1 MNIQNIIDYLWQVF
15 YKPED
20 PVITKFKELL
30 TKYPAHE
37 WKCVENI
44 RDEIYVLTHPDSNVK
59 LYEYPWVDELRIN
72 NASNG
77 QAIDE
82 ELYLILLQQQKF
94 HSDRIKKDNDDKII
108 NEFLKM
114 EI

>member
-1 MNIQNIIDYLWQVF
+1 MQKIIDCLWSVF

-37 WKCVENI
+37 WKYIKTYDDV
-44 RDEIYVLTHPDSNVK
+44 YVLAHPNTDIK
-59 LYEYPWVDELRIN
+59 LCEYPWIDELRIN

-77 QAIDE
+77 QTIDE
-82 ELYLILLQQQKF
+82 KLYTILVEQQQF
-94 HSDRIKKDNDDKII
+94 HSDRIQNEKDSKII

>member
-37 WKCVENI
+37 WKYVEINDDVYI
-44 RDEIYVLTHPDSNVK
+44 LVHPNTDIK
-59 LYEYPWVDELRIN
+59 LYEYVW
-72 NASNG
+72 
-77 QAIDE
+77 
-82 ELYLILLQQQKF
+82 
-94 HSDRIKKDNDDKII
+94 
-108 NEFLKM
+108 
-114 EI
+114 